1 MRLTIQEAAAYLAQG
16 AANSPGNQG
25 EDFGKSSP
33 MALLL
38 VIVFAIAV
46 VFLIRSMTRHLKKVP
61 TTFDE
66 QRAEAAAP
74 QRARRSAASAAS
86 DDQQP
91 GEEETRGNSQSEQ
104 RDGSGSRA

>member
-16 AANSPGNQG
+16 AANSPANNQG

-33 MALLL
+33 VALLL
-38 VIVFAIAV
+38 LIVFAIAV

-61 TTFDE
+61 ATFDE
-66 QRAEAAAP
+66 QPAAP
-74 QRARRSAASAAS
+74 QPQDARSAASEPA

-91 GEEETRGNSQSEQ
+91 GEEEDRESSRSEQ
-104 RDGSGSRA
+104 HRGSGSRA